1 MSIAESYL
9 KTGILKTGILKTGIL
24 KTGIL
29 KTGILKTRYLKTGT
43 LKTFA
48 SPSEIQTEV
57 RPHRIAGRWR
67 SAHAQTARFAIA
79 RLAPDCARIDFEK
92 RPTAPM

>member
-9 KTGILKTGILKTGIL
+9 KTGYLKTGYLKTGYL
-24 KTGIL
+24 KTGTL
-29 KTGILKTRYLKTGT
+29 KTGTLKTGT

-67 SAHAQTARFAIA
+67 SARAQTARFAIA

>member
-1 MSIAESYL
+1 MSISESYL
-9 KTGILKTGILKTGIL
+9 KTGYLKTGYLKTGYLKTGYLKTGI
-24 KTGIL
+24 
-29 KTGILKTRYLKTGT
+29 

-48 SPSEIQTEV
+48 SPSEIQMEV

-79 RLAPDCARIDFEK
+79 RLAPDCAQIDFGK
-92 RPTAPM
+92 RLTAPM